1 MHEHDKDPTLRKLC
15 SSEILR
21 KCAQKNIYVKKGEQ
35 HQGKTKEFKTIIYKK
50 HFMAVFCPKGHF
62 PPFCSTMCRR
72 TVIMWQT
79 LWRCVENINFKSKK
93 S

>member
-21 KCAQKNIYVKKGEQ
+21 KCVQKNIYVKKGEQ

-50 HFMAVFCPKGHF
+50 HFMAVF
-62 PPFCSTMCRR
+62 SM
-72 TVIMWQT
+72 
-79 LWRCVENINFKSKK
+79 WRCEENINFRSKK
-93 S
+93 F